1 MNTLSKKERL
11 DMIGQG
17 VLEASRMRNSEIEEI
32 VAAPHLFR
40 SIKANVERQRAPDP
54 SGQRRFLRNW
64 VWQLRVTASASL
76 AIVIAIGI
84 GLSLYS
90 KSSQISP
97 VPGVAFVRS
106 DIAVDLPKPT
116 TRFYEVSGEER
127 GDIDRPVI
135 QRAALTRPQPSH
147 RHQTQEVEDVS
158 EFYPITYTDN
168 QDTNDG
174 GQLVRVELPR
184 SSIAAMGID
193 PPEGNESPKVKTD
206 LLIGSDGVMKAVRF
220 VK

>member
-11 DMIGQG
+11 DRIGQG
-17 VLEASRMRNSEIEEI
+17 VLEASRMRDSEIEEI
-32 VAAPHLFR
+32 VAASHLFR
-40 SIKANVERQRAPDP
+40 SIKANVQRQNAPDP

-64 VWQLRVTASASL
+64 SWQLQLAASASL
-76 AIVIAIGI
+76 AIIIAIGVGI
-84 GLSLYS
+84 SLYS
-90 KSSQISP
+90 KRSQISP
-97 VPGVAFVRS
+97 VPGVNTVQS
-106 DIAVDLPKPT
+106 DIAPDSLKSDPGP
-116 TRFYEVSGEER
+116 YEISSKDRPE
-127 GDIDRPVI
+127 IDRPVV
-135 QRAALTRPQPSH
+135 QRAALARPQPSH
-147 RHQTQEVEDVS
+147 RHQIQEVEEVS

-168 QDTNDG
+168 QDMNDG

-193 PPEGNESPKVKTD
+193 PPAGNESPKVKTD